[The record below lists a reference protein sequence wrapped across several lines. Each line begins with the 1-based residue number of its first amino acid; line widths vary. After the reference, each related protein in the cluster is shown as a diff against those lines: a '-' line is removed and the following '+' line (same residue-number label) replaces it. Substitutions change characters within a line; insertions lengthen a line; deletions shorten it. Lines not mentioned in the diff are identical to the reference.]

1 MTTRVC
7 DLNTGLGQLSQ
18 AFTELKESWA
28 AAKDHWD
35 DAASRHFEEQ
45 HLAPIVP
52 RLTQVITSVQKLQEV
67 VAEAVHELDDRP
79 ELD

>member
-1 MTTRVC
+1 MRVA

-52 RLTQVITSVQKLQEV
+52 RLGQVITSVQKLQEV
-67 VAEAVHELDDRP
+67 IGEAVRELDDRP
-79 ELD
+79 EIA